1 MIRKAV
7 LLTRPCRWNFEN
19 ITSVLKAIGEGT
31 PITLLEKKSRRGRKE
46 ERYKEE
52 EAEKADVDV
61 T

>member
-1 MIRKAV
+1 M
-7 LLTRPCRWNFEN
+7 
-19 ITSVLKAIGEGT
+19 LKAIGEGT

-52 EAEKADVDV
+52 AEKADVDV

>member
-1 MIRKAV
+1 M
-7 LLTRPCRWNFEN
+7 
-19 ITSVLKAIGEGT
+19 
-31 PITLLEKKSRRGRKE
+31 LEKSRRKE